1 MHENDESVWMI
12 VNTSLRVTQRL
23 FRVKGVI
30 GIENQDFP
38 AALWLAEPDGNFE
51 RDGAVGIASFDTK
64 RGVSLE
70 VPIGSISLNDIPDTL
85 THEHC
90 EYPRLY
96 GYGRSDDRITLVDA
110 FGAGGFSFPGFPREN
125 WHAQWAIVS
134 REQFFEKDPLVDHAT
149 VTVDGLFEWCR
160 QNPVKGL
167 TRYKD
172 GRWLDTEIS
181 SSYEALKDIPLYE
194 SENMA
199 VSISP
204 VVRVGGGELPL
215 KTQSLTSDYH
225 LSFKFVNDLPTL
237 SVAIH
242 ERIIPF
248 RDLLSVLMGFRAE
261 IHSISLSGPGLNK
274 SIKVY
279 IPLVEAHHDSL
290 PKHAFQQMPLTYPK
304 VIGRLQSMTEK
315 WLSLPDDA
323 QRAASILLGFLANQH
338 VPYLEYKFI
347 AAASALEAIS
357 RVDHKTTEVEPEEF
371 ERRLSVIGKSITE
384 KKARDWA
391 MTHLAHSN
399 SVAAGVLADQMLG
412 ELDPYSSF
420 IVPDLKRFK
429 RDHRNARNAYV
440 HQSDNV
446 SNGTA
451 IHGQELHDHTEAVL
465 FLVWGKLLNLL
476 GIPPQELIDALKGS
490 SFRWNDL
497 HLARHMY
504 EIKQKK

>member
-1 MHENDESVWMI
+1 MA
-12 VNTSLRVTQRL
+12 QRL

-30 GIENQDFP
+30 GIDNQDFP
-38 AALWLAEPDGNFE
+38 AALWLAEPDGNFK
-51 RDGAVGIASFDTK
+51 RDGAVGIANFDTK
-64 RGVSLE
+64 RGVSLD
-70 VPIGSISLNDIPDTL
+70 VPIGSISPGETPSIFGGERREFT
-85 THEHC
+85 
-90 EYPRLY
+90 RLY
-96 GYGRSDDRITLVDA
+96 GIGQNFDHITLVDT
-110 FGAGGFSFPGFPREN
+110 FGSVSANYPGFTCEN
-125 WHAQWAIVS
+125 WRAQWAIVS
-134 REQFFEKDPLVDHAT
+134 REKFFEKDPLVDHAT
-149 VTVDGLFEWCR
+149 VIVDGLFEWCQ
-160 QNPVKGL
+160 QNPVRGL
-167 TRYKD
+167 THYKD

-181 SSYEALKDIPLYE
+181 SSCEALKDIPLYE

-199 VSISP
+199 VSMSP
-204 VVRVGGGELPL
+204 VVTAGGGELPL

-225 LSFKFVNDLPTL
+225 LTFQFANDLPTL
-237 SVAIH
+237 SEAIH

-274 SIKVY
+274 PIKVY
-279 IPLVEAHHDSL
+279 IPLVEAYHDSL
-290 PKHAFQQMPLTYPK
+290 PKHTFQQMPLTYPK
-304 VIGRLQSMTEK
+304 VSGSLQSMTEK

-323 QRAASILLGFLANQH
+323 QRAASILLGFLANEH
-338 VPYLEYKFI
+338 ALYLESKFI

-357 RVDHKTTEVEPEEF
+357 RVGHKTAEVDPEEF
-371 ERRLSVIGKSITE
+371 ERRLSVVGNSVTE
-384 KKARDWA
+384 KKTRNWA

-399 SVAAGVLADQMLG
+399 SVAAGILADQMLV

-420 IVPDLKRFK
+420 IIPDLKRFK

-451 IHGQELHDHTEAVL
+451 LHGQELHDHTEAVL

-476 GIPPQELIDALKGS
+476 GIPSQELIDALKDS

-497 HLARHMY
+497 HRAQRMY
-504 EIKQKK
+504 EIKQEKEEPV

>member
-1 MHENDESVWMI
+1 M
-12 VNTSLRVTQRL
+12 
-23 FRVKGVI
+23 I

-38 AALWLAEPDGNFE
+38 AAYWLAEPDGNFE
-51 RDGAVGIASFDTK
+51 RDGAVGVASFDTK

-70 VPIGSISLNDIPDTL
+70 VPIGSISPGETPSIFGGERREFT
-85 THEHC
+85 
-90 EYPRLY
+90 RLY
-96 GYGRSDDRITLVDA
+96 GIGQNFNHITLVDT
-110 FGAGGFSFPGFPREN
+110 FGNVSASYPGFTREN
-125 WHAQWAIVS
+125 WRAQWAIVS
-134 REQFFEKDPLVDHAT
+134 REKFFEKDPLIDHAT
-149 VTVDGLFEWCR
+149 VIVDGLFEWCR
-160 QNPVKGL
+160 QNPVKRFTHYEDNG
-167 TRYKD
+167 
-172 GRWLDTEIS
+172 WPNPQIS
-181 SSYEALKDIPLYE
+181 FSCEALKDIPLYE
-194 SENMA
+194 GEDLA
-199 VSISP
+199 VSMSP
-204 VVRVGGGELPL
+204 VVTLGGGELPL

-225 LSFKFVNDLPTL
+225 LSFKFSNDLPTL
-237 SVAIH
+237 SEAIH

-274 SIKVY
+274 PIKVY

-290 PKHAFQQMPLTYPK
+290 PKHTFQQMPLSYPK
-304 VIGRLQSMTEK
+304 VSSRLQPMTEK

-323 QRAASILLGFLANQH
+323 QRAASILLGFLANEH

-357 RVDHKTTEVEPEEF
+357 RVGHKTTEVDPEEF
-371 ERRLSVIGKSITE
+371 ERRLSVVDKSVTE
-384 KKARDWA
+384 KKTHNWA

-399 SVAAGVLADQMLG
+399 SVAAGILADQMLG

-451 IHGQELHDHTEAVL
+451 LHGQELHDHTEAVL

-476 GIPPQELIDALKGS
+476 GIPSQELIDALKDS

-497 HLARHMY
+497 HRAQRMY
-504 EIKQKK
+504 EIKQENEEPV